1 LFSRLAQDY
10 QPRRT
15 LILAHREELITQAV
29 DKLRVSTGIEAQVVA
44 DSALDET
51 DLAPFDVVWLC
62 NVQAP
67 SQAGAKKLEDF
78 VAAGGG
84 LVVTAGALVDA
95 QRWNELLWR
104 DGQGLLPMPSIPMPS
119 IRMPGMPMPS
129 IPMPGM
135 PMPGMDPPPP
145 PGWLPMPPSPSQFP
159 IGAQGSSRFGTSPA
173 DGSVLFQLPA
183 DLQGAR
189 ASADLQRPLWRGV
202 LDSAERLTQLLE
214 SARVQQPPL
223 AETDLIAQIQSLVA
237 VFVRVPLMTSDG
249 L

>member
-1 LFSRLAQDY
+1 
-10 QPRRT
+10 
-15 LILAHREELITQAV
+15 
-29 DKLRVSTGIEAQVVA
+29 
-44 DSALDET
+44 
-51 DLAPFDVVWLC
+51 
-62 NVQAP
+62 
-67 SQAGAKKLEDF
+67 
-78 VAAGGG
+78 
-84 LVVTAGALVDA
+84 
-95 QRWNELLWR
+95 
-104 DGQGLLPMPSIPMPS
+104 
-119 IRMPGMPMPS
+119 
-129 IPMPGM
+129 
-135 PMPGMDPPPP
+135 
-145 PGWLPMPPSPSQFP
+145 MPPSPSQFP
-159 IGAQGSSRFGTSPA
+159 IGAQGSSRFGTGSSPA

>member
-1 LFSRLAQDY
+1 MTGAINSGEMDML
-10 QPRRT
+10 
-15 LILAHREELITQAV
+15 
-29 DKLRVSTGIEAQVVA
+29 LRS
-44 DSALDET
+44 SL
-51 DLAPFDVVWLC
+51 
-62 NVQAP
+62 P
-67 SQAGAKKLEDF
+67 SLSPGD
-78 VAAGGG
+78 
-84 LVVTAGALVDA
+84 
-95 QRWNELLWR
+95 
-104 DGQGLLPMPSIPMPS
+104 QGLLPMPSIPMPS
-119 IRMPGMPMPS
+119 IR
-129 IPMPGM
+129 MPGM

-159 IGAQGSSRFGTSPA
+159 IGAQGSSRFGTGSSPA

-237 VFVRVPLMTSDG
+237 VFVRVPLMTSDD

>member
-1 LFSRLAQDY
+1 MTGAINSGEMDML
-10 QPRRT
+10 
-15 LILAHREELITQAV
+15 
-29 DKLRVSTGIEAQVVA
+29 LRSN
-44 DSALDET
+44 L
-51 DLAPFDVVWLC
+51 
-62 NVQAP
+62 P
-67 SQAGAKKLEDF
+67 SLSPGD
-78 VAAGGG
+78 
-84 LVVTAGALVDA
+84 
-95 QRWNELLWR
+95 
-104 DGQGLLPMPSIPMPS
+104 QGLLPMPSIPMPS

-159 IGAQGSSRFGTSPA
+159 IGAQGSSRFGTGSSPA

>member
-1 LFSRLAQDY
+1 MTGAINSGEMD
-10 QPRRT
+10 
-15 LILAHREELITQAV
+15 IL
-29 DKLRVSTGIEAQVVA
+29 LRSN
-44 DSALDET
+44 L
-51 DLAPFDVVWLC
+51 
-62 NVQAP
+62 P
-67 SQAGAKKLEDF
+67 SLSPGD
-78 VAAGGG
+78 
-84 LVVTAGALVDA
+84 
-95 QRWNELLWR
+95 
-104 DGQGLLPMPSIPMPS
+104 QGLLPMPSIPMPS

-202 LDSAERLTQLLE
+202 LESAERLTQLLE

-237 VFVRVPLMTSDG
+237 VFVRVPRPAQRPTLPPRIGPPRAASDDLLELPLMTSDD